1 MKPYLFVLFICI
13 VLISCNK
20 KPAEKPIEFADD
32 EEIETFENYPID
44 GFDVEGSD
52 FNAIVIADR
61 VMKAMGGRKAW
72 DETRYI
78 SWNFFGSRKLLWD
91 KWTGDVRVEYLKSD
105 LNIIVNIHDLTG
117 KVQKEGVEMTN
128 PDSLKVYLD
137 KGKRNWINDSYWL
150 VMPYKLKDT
159 GVTLSFL
166 EEDSTLAG
174 KKSYLL
180 ELTFKDVGVT
190 PQNYY
195 EVWVDEETNLVSQ
208 WAFYRDH
215 GRIEANFVMP
225 WQDYKQY
232 GKILLS
238 GDRGKR
244 KLTDIKVLESVPEHT
259 FKTFDPIVL

>member
-1 MKPYLFVLFICI
+1 MKPYLFILSIC
-13 VLISCNK
+13 VALVSCNK
-20 KPAEKPIEFADD
+20 KPAEKAEEITED
-32 EEIETFENYPID
+32 EEMITYENYPAE
-44 GFDVEGSD
+44 GFDVDGSD

-72 DETRYI
+72 DDTRYI

-117 KVQKEGVEMTN
+117 KVQKDGMEMTN
-128 PDSLKVYLD
+128 VDSLKVYLD

-150 VMPYKLKDT
+150 VMPYKLKDS

-208 WAFYRDH
+208 WAFYRIH
-215 GRIEANFVMP
+215 GQIEANFVMP

-232 GKILLS
+232 GNILLS
-238 GDRGKR
+238 GDRGEKQ
-244 KLTDIKVLESVPEHT
+244 LTDIKVLESVPEHT
-259 FKTFDPIVL
+259 FKTFDSVAL

>member
-1 MKPYLFVLFICI
+1 MKPYLVILSVCI
-13 VLISCNK
+13 GLISCNK
-20 KPAEKPIEFADD
+20 KPAEQTAEVTES
-32 EEIETFENYPID
+32 EEMETYENYPAE
-44 GFDVEGSD
+44 GFDVDGSD

-105 LNIIVNIHDLTG
+105 LNIIVNIHDLSG
-117 KVQKEGVEMTN
+117 KVQKDGEEMTN
-128 PDSLKVYLD
+128 SDSLRKYLD
-137 KGKRNWINDSYWL
+137 IGKRRWINDSYWL
-150 VMPYKLKDT
+150 VMPYKLKDS

-208 WAFYRDH
+208 WAFYRTH
-215 GRIEANFVMP
+215 GQTEANFVMP

-244 KLTDIKVLESVPEHT
+244 HLTDIKVLESVPDHT
-259 FKTFDPIVL
+259 FKTFDSVAL